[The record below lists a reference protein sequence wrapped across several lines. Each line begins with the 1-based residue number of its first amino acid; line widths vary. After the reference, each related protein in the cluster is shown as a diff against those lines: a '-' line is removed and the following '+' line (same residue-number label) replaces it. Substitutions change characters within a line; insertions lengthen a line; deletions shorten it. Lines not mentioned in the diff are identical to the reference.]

1 MKNNLERFQE
11 EVGEA
16 WKEELTKKCYAES
29 YDNENKTDV
38 IFSDILEELKTMV
51 KNNEIEDNYI
61 KNAINEESIY
71 NMLVKKAQSE
81 MLIYLK
87 FDEFRKTDKDTQKQ
101 IINDIFEYR
110 IHRYN
115 MLFKLN
121 GQAYAK
127 KIKEVDDLV
136 RCLSAVINF
145 CIYQNYSMESIK
157 YQLMDMTGID
167 DDIAEMLAIKVDENF
182 DSLRLTYITENVTG
196 LMRTEE

>member
-1 MKNNLERFQE
+1 M
-11 EVGEA
+11 
-16 WKEELTKKCYAES
+16 
-29 YDNENKTDV
+29 

-110 IHRYN
+110 IYRYN

-127 KIKEVDDLV
+127 KVKEVDDLV
-136 RCLSAVINF
+136 SCLSAVINF
-145 CIYQNYSMESIK
+145 CIYQNYSLESIK
-157 YQLMDMTGID
+157 YQLIDMTGID
-167 DDIAEMLAIKVDENF
+167 DDIAEILAIKVDENF

-196 LMRTEE
+196 LMRPEE

>member
-1 MKNNLERFQE
+1 MK
-11 EVGEA
+11 
-16 WKEELTKKCYAES
+16 T
-29 YDNENKTDV
+29 
-38 IFSDILEELKTMV
+38 IV

-87 FDEFRKTDKDTQKQ
+87 FNEFRKVDKATQKQ

-115 MLFKLN
+115 MLFKLS

-127 KIKEVDDLV
+127 KVKEVDDIV

-145 CIYQNYSMESIK
+145 CIYQNYSIESIK
-157 YQLMDMTGID
+157 YQLMDITGID

-182 DSLRLTYITENVTG
+182 DSLRLAYITENVTG
-196 LMRTEE
+196 LMKPEE